1 MLKNINKRLL
11 FALCLLSLALSA
23 CGEQEA
29 VYLPKPIGFHR
40 IELPKPEYQLLEGDY
55 PYQFEYSQYA
65 KIKPYKTSH
74 AQPYWIEIDYDSITI
89 SSIHI
94 SFHTIENN
102 PQRFKEYVNDAYK
115 MTFNPLI
122 TARATAIDQKVDTL
136 AGGNTV
142 FFTFSEGEVPTVF
155 NYWISDSTQHF
166 FRAALYVPS
175 SRDNDSLAPIL
186 KYTQNDMMHLLKTF
200 RWKEKAQ

>member
-1 MLKNINKRLL
+1 MLKIVKNKVL
-11 FALCLLSLALSA
+11 FALLLLLATA
-23 CGEQEA
+23 CTEEA
-29 VYLPKPIGFHR
+29 VYLPKPVGFHR
-40 IELPKPEYQLLEGDY
+40 IELPEPQYQLLEGDY
-55 PYQFEYSQYA
+55 PYQFEYSRYA

-94 SFHTIENN
+94 SFHRIEND

-136 AGGNTV
+136 NGNTV

-155 NYWISDSTQHF
+155 NYWISDSTQNF

-200 RWKEKAQ
+200 RWKETKSKKN